1 MTEYI
6 DKTEA
11 MRRFKPFGREIPK
24 EQVMAVLARI
34 DEGIVRCGEC
44 KHLMSDGRCRE
55 FADDA
60 IRPSASDCCSYGE
73 RSEYCEHAKNLSG
86 DIWECDCFLDTYCEH
101 QIYDRNPDGTL
112 NIVKC
117 GERSEE

>member
-34 DEGIVRCGEC
+34 DEGIVRCKDC
-44 KHLMSDGRCRE
+44 KYLYNDADAGKACE
-55 FADDA
+55 FTNMGMKPDDF
-60 IRPSASDCCSYGE
+60 CS
-73 RSEYCEHAKNLSG
+73 
-86 DIWECDCFLDTYCEH
+86 F
-101 QIYDRNPDGTL
+101 
-112 NIVKC
+112 

>member
-34 DEGIVRCGEC
+34 DEGIVRCKDC
-44 KHLMSDGRCRE
+44 KHRYI
-55 FADDA
+55 FATNETGIVTQYYVCDFMDA
-60 IRPSASDCCSYGE
+60 QYEDEG
-73 RSEYCEHAKNLSG
+73 YCH
-86 DIWECDCFLDTYCEH
+86 H
-101 QIYDRNPDGTL
+101 
-112 NIVKC
+112 

>member
-34 DEGIVRCGEC
+34 DEGIVRCKDC
-44 KHLMSDGRCRE
+44 KHAYY
-55 FADDA
+55 ADN
-60 IRPSASDCCSYGE
+60 RVPHE
-73 RSEYCEHAKNLSG
+73 RTWVCERFTNEEINANDFCG
-86 DIWECDCFLDTYCEH
+86 F
-101 QIYDRNPDGTL
+101 
-112 NIVKC
+112 

>member
-1 MTEYI
+1 MAHMTEYI

-44 KHLMSDGRCRE
+44 KHLMPDGRCRE

-60 IRPSASDCCSYGE
+60 IRPSASDFCSYGE
-73 RSEYCEHAKNLSG
+73 RSEDE
-86 DIWECDCFLDTYCEH
+86 
-101 QIYDRNPDGTL
+101 
-112 NIVKC
+112 
-117 GERSEE
+117 

>member
-24 EQVMAVLARI
+24 EQVMAVLARV
-34 DEGIVRCGEC
+34 DEGIVRCKDC
-44 KHLMSDGRCRE
+44 KYRYIDGYYVCD
-55 FADDA
+55 FMDA
-60 IRPSASDCCSYGE
+60 QYEDEG
-73 RSEYCEHAKNLSG
+73 YCH
-86 DIWECDCFLDTYCEH
+86 H
-101 QIYDRNPDGTL
+101 
-112 NIVKC
+112 

>member
-34 DEGIVRCGEC
+34 DEGIVRCKDCRHANEC
-44 KHLMSDGRCRE
+44 HKSVQYTRNGPNTVTIGYSPIE
-55 FADDA
+55 W
-60 IRPSASDCCSYGE
+60 CSRGE
-73 RSEYCEHAKNLSG
+73 RREK
-86 DIWECDCFLDTYCEH
+86 
-101 QIYDRNPDGTL
+101 
-112 NIVKC
+112 
-117 GERSEE
+117 

>member
-24 EQVMAVLARI
+24 DIVVGVIASVKE
-34 DEGIVRCGEC
+34 DIVRCKDCIYWKTDHPTANGYHCCWRMHNIFPMKE
-44 KHLMSDGRCRE
+44 
-55 FADDA
+55 DDY
-60 IRPSASDCCSYGE
+60 CS
-73 RSEYCEHAKNLSG
+73 R
-86 DIWECDCFLDTYCEH
+86 
-101 QIYDRNPDGTL
+101 
-112 NIVKC
+112 

>member
-34 DEGIVRCGEC
+34 DEGIVRCKDC
-44 KHLMSDGRCRE
+44 KYWKRYDTTIFKGPAFAPCLRSDGMNPFTAGR
-55 FADDA
+55 DY
-60 IRPSASDCCSYGE
+60 CSYGE
-73 RSEYCEHAKNLSG
+73 RREDE
-86 DIWECDCFLDTYCEH
+86 
-101 QIYDRNPDGTL
+101 
-112 NIVKC
+112 
-117 GERSEE
+117 

>member
-34 DEGIVRCGEC
+34 DEGIVRCEDC
-44 KHLMSDGRCRE
+44 KH
-55 FADDA
+55 
-60 IRPSASDCCSYGE
+60 RPDSEWLHCSYVTH
-73 RSEYCEHAKNLSG
+73 STNANDFCS
-86 DIWECDCFLDTYCEH
+86 F
-101 QIYDRNPDGTL
+101 
-112 NIVKC
+112 

>member
-34 DEGIVRCGEC
+34 DEGIVRCEDC
-44 KHLMSDGRCRE
+44 KHYNEWENGTGSCRRSDNSCFWFGVD
-55 FADDA
+55 FDDY
-60 IRPSASDCCSYGE
+60 CS
-73 RSEYCEHAKNLSG
+73 
-86 DIWECDCFLDTYCEH
+86 F
-101 QIYDRNPDGTL
+101 
-112 NIVKC
+112 

>member
-34 DEGIVRCGEC
+34 DEGIVRCKDC
-44 KHLMSDGRCRE
+44 KYIGKVGDVNVCRIHE
-55 FADDA
+55 ISTHADDY
-60 IRPSASDCCSYGE
+60 CS
-73 RSEYCEHAKNLSG
+73 R
-86 DIWECDCFLDTYCEH
+86 
-101 QIYDRNPDGTL
+101 
-112 NIVKC
+112 

>member
-24 EQVMAVLARI
+24 DQVMAVLARI
-34 DEGIVRCGEC
+34 DEGIVRCKDC
-44 KHLMSDGRCRE
+44 KYIGKVGDVNVCRIHE
-55 FADDA
+55 TSTRADDY
-60 IRPSASDCCSYGE
+60 CS
-73 RSEYCEHAKNLSG
+73 R
-86 DIWECDCFLDTYCEH
+86 
-101 QIYDRNPDGTL
+101 
-112 NIVKC
+112 